1 MTHELSLATP
11 GRPTM
16 AYILRY
22 PAGQEIAALEAVGD
36 SADEGDLTAHE
47 AENLAFEIGRRM
59 AKPLKAKVLD
69 GS

>member
-1 MTHELSLATP
+1 MTHELSIATP
-11 GRPTM
+11 GRPTL

-22 PAGQEIAALEAVGD
+22 PVGQEIAALEAVGD
-36 SADEGDLTAHE
+36 AADDGDLSAHE
-47 AENLAFEIGRRM
+47 AEALAHEIGCRM